1 MNENFTFESANK
13 FINDNIDY
21 VKRFKPFIETKI
33 KNNGNYIVRI
43 PEPEKLHDQKS
54 IQFTYIS
61 NRNNNSS
68 GIKYTQG
75 APIELARELRK
86 MIDCINYNIGKGI
99 KKTHKTKKK
108 NKTKKKTRQRRKRQ
122 QK

>member
-1 MNENFTFESANK
+1 M
-13 FINDNIDY
+13 
-21 VKRFKPFIETKI
+21 
-33 KNNGNYIVRI
+33 RI

-99 KKTHKTKKK
+99 KTHKTKKK
-108 NKTKKKTRQRRKRQ
+108 NKTKKKTRQRRKDN
-122 QK
+122 KNKIDNKIIFLY